1 MSLRALMTGVTGLRS
16 FSAGLDVIGNNI
28 ANVGSTGYKAS
39 RVTYKEVFAS
49 TLRSATKTSNPQQ
62 VGLGVRT
69 GSIDQDFK
77 QGNLASTGRA
87 TDMAIEGN
95 GFFVVQS
102 NQQGSANDFLYTRD
116 GSFSMDSQHFLVDSS
131 GHNVM
136 GYGVVPGPNGLV
148 IDTTR
153 LVPIEIPIGV
163 NSFAGPTNTI
173 TYAGNLDANVDP
185 AAAPPANSYSTTS
198 QVYDSLG
205 NPHTISMTFTKT
217 AVGPPSTWTYGAAI
231 DGNAATGTGTLAYD
245 VDGQFDAAASTIN
258 PITYTIA
265 PANGADAMSI
275 TPAFTTTTQLR
286 GEGTIA
292 ASVQDGYSL
301 GTVNGFT
308 IGSDGIIIAS
318 ATNGQ
323 FREIGQI
330 ALATFSNPEG
340 LIRSGSNLFLETPN
354 SGLHQIDVP
363 LSGQRGSVTS
373 MYLEDSN
380 VELSDE
386 FTKMIVTQRAF
397 QANSKV
403 ITTASDMLA
412 EINNLIR

>member
-16 FSAGLDVIGNNI
+16 FSSGLDVIGNNI

-62 VGLGVRT
+62 IGLGVRT
-69 GSIDQDFK
+69 GSVDQDFS
-77 QGNLASTGRA
+77 QGNLSSTGRA

-95 GFFVVQS
+95 GFFVVRS
-102 NQQGSANDFLYTRD
+102 VQQGSANDYLYTRD
-116 GSFSMDSQHFLVDSS
+116 GTFTMDSQHFLVDSS

-136 GYGVVPGPNGLV
+136 GYGVVPGPTGLV
-148 IDTTR
+148 IDTTQ

-173 TYAGNLDANVDP
+173 TYAGNLDAN
-185 AAAPPANSYSTTS
+185 AAIAGTYNTTS

-205 NPHTISMTFTKT
+205 NPHTITMTFTKT
-217 AVGPPSTWTYGAAI
+217 SVGPPSTWDYAAQI
-231 DGNAATGTGTLAYD
+231 DGNAAVGTGTLAYD
-245 VDGQFDAAASTIN
+245 VDGQFDEAASTLN
-258 PITYTIA
+258 PVTYTIV
-265 PANGADAMSI
+265 PANGADDMSI

-286 GEGTIA
+286 GEGTMA

-330 ALATFSNPEG
+330 ALATFSNPGG
-340 LIRSGSNLFLETPN
+340 LVRSGSNLFLETPN